1 MSSQDLHEKLRKVE
15 RLHAQATTP
24 GEKAAAAEAMA
35 RLQERL
41 GISPKQK
48 AERIIEYRFV
58 LADEWSKRLF
68 IALLQHHGLQPYRRH
83 GQRRNTILVKTT
95 RRFVDETIWPQFIT
109 QSEQLKGCL
118 DAVTERVIADAFP
131 ERKRGKA

>member
-24 GEKAAAAEAMA
+24 GEKAAAAEAIA
-35 RLQERL
+35 RLKERI
-41 GISPKQK
+41 GDVPAVK
-48 AERIIEYRFV
+48 AERVIEYRFV

-118 DAVTERVIADAFP
+118 DAVTDRVISDAFP
-131 ERKRGKA
+131 QRKR